1 MDARSPLAL
10 APEVEDFRRQFEELT
25 NQVDL
30 LVSPLTD
37 AEFSWRPSPDQ
48 WSVGECID
56 HLNAMARAY
65 LPVLDDGI
73 ADAIRRSV
81 YGQGPFRYNWIGR
94 LHVRL
99 SRPNSWIRA
108 RAQRSFQPASS
119 RSRQEVMAAFRAYQV
134 QYVDRL
140 RQCNGLDLARARAA
154 SPVWRWLPMPLG
166 SAFALLIAHERRH
179 LAQAQRVLEAR
190 GLAERRTRNEE
201 RRT

>member
-25 NQVDL
+25 NQVDA

-56 HLNAMARAY
+56 HLNAIARVY

-73 ADAIRRSV
+73 ADAIRRSL
-81 YGQGPFRYNWIGR
+81 YAPGPFRYNWIGR
-94 LHVRL
+94 LHVIL
-99 SRPNSWIRA
+99 SRPDSWIRA
-108 RAQRSFQPASS
+108 RAQRSFQPVPS

-140 RQCNGLDLARARAA
+140 RQANGLDLARARVA
-154 SPVWRWLPMPLG
+154 SPVWGWLPMPLG

-179 LAQAQRVLEAR
+179 LAQAHRVWQAQARSSQR
-190 GLAERRTRNEE
+190 
-201 RRT
+201 